1 MDTRHTGEQY
11 ISSHLRARE
20 RGYIWL
26 ERELKRMLLVEACF
40 QSIINGILHDALPVR
55 TNRLQLLDPASEAAS
70 QSSRH
75 MKYGEEN

>member
-26 ERELKRMLLVEACF
+26 ERELKRMLLV
-40 QSIINGILHDALPVR
+40 
-55 TNRLQLLDPASEAAS
+55 
-70 QSSRH
+70 
-75 MKYGEEN
+75 